1 MRYGIIGSRART
13 DKNNII
19 DLVNSLTTSDMIVSG
34 GCSGPDTWAEEAAR
48 KKGIDVK
55 VFLPDLPINKKSPR
69 YKFEK
74 IDAFYARNRLIVE
87 NSDVVHAFVSPDR
100 KGGTEY
106 TIKYAQKMKIP
117 VVVHP

>member
-1 MRYGIIGSRART
+1 MKYGIIGSRKRT
-13 DKNNII
+13 DKQNIT
-19 DLVNSLTTSDMIVSG
+19 DLINSFTTADVVVSG

-48 KKGIDVK
+48 AKGLDVK
-55 VFLPDLPINKKSPR
+55 VFLPELPINKKSPR

-87 NSDVVHAFVSPDR
+87 NSDVLHAFVAPDR

-106 TIKYAQKMKIP
+106 SIKHAQKIGVP
-117 VVVHP
+117 FVIHN